1 MIDHTQVRLGKKAAR
16 FDSRTLKMAKYLTSL
31 PPAPPLVNWI
41 HGETWPMFGND
52 TLGDCVEAAS
62 GHMIELWQSLTAPA
76 APIPTQA
83 QIISAYSGAAGY
95 ISGDPNT
102 DQGTDMLTFLN
113 YWRKTGVAGNRIF
126 AYVSLKPGNLT
137 ELKQAIFLFGAA
149 MIGVALPITA
159 QSQPTGWT
167 VPGSTTGDGAP
178 GSWGGHC
185 IPVVGYDISAPAE
198 KRNQLVTWGEV
209 ITMSD
214 DFYRAYCDEAYA
226 IIDPA
231 WFDGSIAPNHFDM
244 AALQADL
251 AAL

>member
-1 MIDHTQVRLGKKAAR
+1 MINHTQVRLGKKAAR
-16 FDSRTLKMAKYLTSL
+16 FDPRTLKMAKYITA
-31 PPAPPLVNWI
+31 PPAPPESNWLT
-41 HGETWPMFGND
+41 GVKAWPMLAND

-62 GHMIELWQSLTAPA
+62 GHMIELWQSLTSPSAPV
-76 APIPTQA
+76 PTQA
-83 QIISAYSGAAGY
+83 QIVSAYSGAAGY
-95 ISGDPNT
+95 VPGDPNT

-113 YWRKTGVAGNRIF
+113 YWRQTGVGGNKIA

-159 QSQPTGWT
+159 QSQPNGWT
-167 VPGSTTGDGAP
+167 VPGPTTGDGSP

-185 IPVVGYDISAPAE
+185 VPVGAYNESAAPE
-198 KRNQLVTWGEV
+198 RRNQLVTWGEV

-214 DFYRAYCDEAYA
+214 DFYRTYCDEAYA
-226 IIDPA
+226 VIDPA
-231 WFDGSIAPNHFDM
+231 WFDGSLAPNHFDM